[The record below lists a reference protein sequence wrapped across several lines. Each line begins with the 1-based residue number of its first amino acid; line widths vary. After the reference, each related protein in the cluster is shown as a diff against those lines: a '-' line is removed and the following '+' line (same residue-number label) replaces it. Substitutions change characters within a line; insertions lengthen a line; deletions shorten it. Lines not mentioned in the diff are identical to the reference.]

1 MTTGPN
7 QRQNRREFKIENVLP
22 VKAVGIE
29 CLRESIP
36 TTMSPHRY
44 IYKWFA
50 RRPTAATRLAVLSSV
65 LPPDISDD
73 EFLSLMQIG
82 PKPPD
87 QLNGSI
93 SDYVIQRRGEWENG
107 KREGSLVEHYGYNFS
122 HSSSPSNTEL
132 EELHSTLRSHWDGE
146 LPTVL
151 DPTAGGGTIPL
162 ESARYG
168 LPTVSNELNP
178 VAWLLNKVILD
189 YAANIGSV
197 KDEL

>member
-1 MTTGPN
+1 MNEKSN
-7 QRQNRREFKIENVLP
+7 QRQNRRQFKIENVLP
-22 VKAVGIE
+22 VKAVGVE

-73 EFLSLMQIG
+73 ELLSLMQIG
-82 PKPPD
+82 PKHSD

-107 KREGSLVEHYGYNFS
+107 ERNGSLVEHYGYDFS
-122 HSSSPSNTEL
+122 HSSSPSESEL
-132 EELHSTLRSHWDGE
+132 EEFHNTLRSH
-146 LPTVL
+146 
-151 DPTAGGGTIPL
+151 
-162 ESARYG
+162 
-168 LPTVSNELNP
+168 
-178 VAWLLNKVILD
+178 
-189 YAANIGSV
+189 
-197 KDEL
+197 